1 MTPTNSTSLT
11 QFAQTIFSYNSNIM
25 LAALISLLLVVLF
38 VLLLHA
44 YANCFF
50 PHPRHHRR
58 TSVTVSYVLAPPR
71 LSRFD
76 SVPFDLGSAPS
87 NSKGLDPSVISAI
100 PLFVYESEE
109 KKCAAAAAAM
119 ECVICL
125 SEFEERELGRRLP
138 KCRHGFHL
146 ECIDMWLNSHA
157 NCPVCR
163 EPVIGEAVD
172 CSDAVESGEGEIGR
186 ETVNE
191 GQSVQFNSDSSSSS
205 TSSVDPPPL
214 MSSIGASLIRIL
226 SRNRSDGR
234 IFPSSNGEEL
244 GV

>member
-1 MTPTNSTSLT
+1 
-11 QFAQTIFSYNSNIM
+11 M

-50 PHPRHHRR
+50 PHPRHRRR

-76 SVPFDLGSAPS
+76 SVVPFDLGSAP
-87 NSKGLDPSVISAI
+87 SKGLDPSVISAI

-109 KKCAAAAAAM
+109 KKCAAAM

-172 CSDAVESGEGEIGR
+172 CSDAAESGEGEIGR

-191 GQSVQFNSDSSSSS
+191 GQSGQFNSDSSSSS
-205 TSSVDPPPL
+205 SIDPPPL

-244 GV
+244 DV